1 MLDETQY
8 DDSDDFEVE
17 SQNDASHWDH
27 ANAWNGEILPEE
39 EPVLLE
45 LAVDDDGIPPADSS
59 WIGGIAGAGL
69 SIVFHLWL
77 IFTLSGIT
85 FNDGDMIEM
94 EPIET
99 VFSNPPPPEPAV
111 EVPEYELANPDDRE
125 TEVRKA
131 VNARSVGLELT
142 HKPTPEAAPVHL
154 MEVSP
159 ELKALPKY
167 DIPQGM
173 ELSKTVVV
181 PGTTGEGL
189 VQLDSALD
197 RVTWEIARNLQ
208 ERKVL
213 VVWMIDG
220 SGSIVPQRQTLV
232 KRLQRIYG
240 ELGAL
245 DKAGQLPRMEQ
256 PLISGVVTFGAQ
268 TTFMTK
274 EPTDKFDDIVNAIQ
288 AAPVDPSGVENVF
301 TAVNKVMD
309 DWHKYRTDN
318 GRRIMLVVLT
328 DEAGDDHGPP
338 LEFAINKCQRHG
350 AKAYVIGPAAPFG
363 RRKGYIPYVAKENGR
378 TYQIPI
384 DLGPESVVVENV
396 DLPYWYEGPQLT
408 YLSSGFGPYALNRLV
423 KETGGVYFMTN
434 MTTNSELSTIGQFDS
449 AMMKAYEPDYR
460 FGSPDQFMKD
470 IMQHPLRA
478 AVVGMAEYSQT
489 TNLRAQGTPTLE
501 FRVQANN
508 FRQQFADAQKSAAI
522 SSLAIDSILAKM
534 PPNTEKLY
542 SSEQSLRW
550 RLAFSLDYGRLLAQ
564 KVRAFEYNSALA
576 QLKGT
581 YTDSDINSKVNHF
594 IFRPDK
600 ELNYAPSLKKQAKI
614 AEEHLQRVIKEA
626 PGTPWEMMA
635 KRELKDGFGI
645 RLVERFIP
653 PPPPTPKADPAKAKP
668 GPKLLP
674 EQQKQQPKKPA
685 PKPVEPVLPKL

>member
-1 MLDETQY
+1 MSDDPGY
-8 DDSDDFEVE
+8 DDDGARNWDD
-17 SQNDASHWDH
+17 
-27 ANAWNGEILPEE
+27 

-45 LAVDDDGIPPADSS
+45 LAVEDDGQLPRDSS
-59 WIGGIAGAGL
+59 WMGGVAGATL
-69 SIVFHLWL
+69 SILFHVWL
-77 IFTLSGIT
+77 VFTLSGIA
-85 FNDGDMIEM
+85 FDDRDRLEV
-94 EPIET
+94 EPVEAFFT
-99 VFSNPPPPEPAV
+99 NPPAPEPPL
-111 EVPEYELANPDDRE
+111 ETHEFELANPGDRE
-125 TEVRKA
+125 TEFRKA
-131 VNARSVGLELT
+131 INAASVGLELT
-142 HKPTPEAAPVHL
+142 KTPVTEAAPTHSL
-154 MEVSP
+154 EINP
-159 ELKALPKY
+159 ELKSAPKF

-173 ELSKTVVV
+173 QLSKTIVV
-181 PGTTGEGL
+181 PGTTGEAL
-189 VQLDSALD
+189 IQLDTALD

-213 VVWMIDG
+213 VVWMIDA
-220 SGSIVPQRQTLV
+220 SGSVIPQRQVLL
-232 KRLQRIYG
+232 KRLRRIYT

-245 DKAGQLPRMEQ
+245 ETAGQLPRMEQ
-256 PLISGVVTFGAQ
+256 PLLSGVVAFGAD
-268 TTFMTK
+268 TKFMMK
-274 EPTDKFDDIVNAIQ
+274 EPTDKFDEIVSAVQ
-288 AAPVDPSGVENVF
+288 SAPTDPSGLENVF
-301 TAVNKVMD
+301 SAVNLVMD
-309 DWHKYRTDN
+309 NWHKYRTDN
-318 GRRIMLVVLT
+318 GRRIMLIALT

-338 LEFAINKCQRHG
+338 LEVAITKCQRYG

-363 RRKGYIPYVAKENGR
+363 RRKGYIAYVAKENGK
-378 TYQIPI
+378 TYQLPV

-449 AMMKAYEPDYR
+449 AIMKAFEPDYR
-460 FGSPDQFMKD
+460 FGSPAQFMQDMIK
-470 IMQHPLRA
+470 HPLRA
-478 AVVGMAEYSQT
+478 SVVGMAEYSQT
-489 TNLRAQGTPTLE
+489 TNLRAQGTPRLE

-522 SSLAIDSILAKM
+522 SSLAIESILAKM

-542 SSEQSLRW
+542 ASEESLRW

-581 YTDSDINSKVNHF
+581 YTESDINNRVNHF

-600 ELNYAPSLKKQAKI
+600 ELNYAPSLKKQARI
-614 AEEHLQRVIKEA
+614 AEEYLQRVIKEA

-653 PPPPTPKADPAKAKP
+653 PAPPTPKADPGNPKP
-668 GPKLLP
+668 GPKILA
-674 EQQKQQPKKPA
+674 EQQKAQAKKPA
-685 PKPVEPVLPKL
+685 AKPVDPVLPKL

>member
-1 MLDETQY
+1 MLEDSRY
-8 DDSDDFEVE
+8 DDDDSD
-17 SQNDASHWDH
+17 SGWDD
-27 ANAWNGEILPEE
+27 GFRFDE

-45 LAVDDDGIPPADSS
+45 VAVEDDGAPPEDSS
-59 WIGGIAGAGL
+59 WMGGMAGAGL
-69 SIVFHLWL
+69 SVVFHLWL
-77 IFTLSGIT
+77 IFTLSGIV
-85 FNDGDMIEM
+85 FNDNDMIEM
-94 EPIET
+94 EPIDM
-99 VFSNPPPPEPAV
+99 VFTNPPPPEPEV

-125 TEVRKA
+125 MEVQKA

-142 HKPTPEAAPVHL
+142 NKPTPEAAPVHL
-154 MEVSP
+154 LEVSA
-159 ELKALPKY
+159 ELKSMPKY

-173 ELSKTVVV
+173 EISKTVVV

-189 VQLDSALD
+189 VQLETALD

-213 VVWMIDG
+213 VVWMIDA
-220 SGSIVPQRQTLV
+220 SGSIVPQRQALA
-232 KRLQRIYG
+232 KRLKRIYG

-245 DKAGQLPRMEQ
+245 EAAGQLPRREQ
-256 PLISGVVTFGAQ
+256 PLLSGVVLFGAQ
-268 TTFMTK
+268 TTFVTK
-274 EPTDKFDDIVNAIQ
+274 EPTDNYDEILNGIQ
-288 AAPVDPSGVENVF
+288 SAPVDPSGVENVF
-301 TAVNKVMD
+301 TAVNKVID

-318 GRRIMLVVLT
+318 GRRIMLVALT

-338 LEFAINKCQRHG
+338 LEFAISKCQRHG

-363 RRKGYIPYVAKENGR
+363 RRKGYIPYVAKENGQ

-384 DLGPESVVVENV
+384 DLGPETVVVENV

-434 MTTNSELSTIGQFDS
+434 MTTNSELSTIGQFDA

-470 IMQHPLRA
+470 IIQHPLRA
-478 AVVGMAEYSQT
+478 SVVGMAEYSQT
-489 TNLRAQGTPTLE
+489 TNLRAQGTPPME

-508 FRQQFADAQKSAAI
+508 FRQQFTDAQKSAAI

-550 RLAFSLDYGRLLAQ
+550 RLAFSLGYGRLLAQ
-564 KVRAFEYNSALA
+564 KVRSFEYNSALA

-581 YTDSDINSKVNHF
+581 YSESDINSKVNHF

-600 ELNYAPSLKKQAKI
+600 ELNYAPTLKKQAKL
-614 AEEHLQRVIKEA
+614 AEEHLLRVVKEA
-626 PGTPWEMMA
+626 PGTPWEVMA

-653 PPPPTPKADPAKAKP
+653 PPPPTPRPEPGVAKP
-668 GPKLLP
+668 GPKILP
-674 EQQKQQPKKPA
+674 AQSKPQPKPA
-685 PKPVEPVLPKL
+685 KPVAPVLPKL

>member
-1 MLDETQY
+1 MMLDDTRY
-8 DDSDDFEVE
+8 DENS
-17 SQNDASHWDH
+17 WDGD
-27 ANAWNGEILPEE
+27 NSWNGGALLEE

-45 LAVDDDGIPPADSS
+45 LAVDDDGIPPSDTS
-59 WIGGIAGAGL
+59 WLGGVAGASL
-69 SIVFHLWL
+69 SILFHLWL
-77 IFTLSGIT
+77 IFTLSGIA
-85 FNDGDMIEM
+85 FDDHDSYEM
-94 EPIET
+94 EPIQT
-99 VFSNPPPPEPAV
+99 VFSNPPLPEPAV
-111 EVPEYELANPDDRE
+111 EVPEFELANPDDRE
-125 TEVRKA
+125 MEVRKA
-131 VNARSVGLELT
+131 VNARSVGLEIVN
-142 HKPTPEAAPVHL
+142 KPNPEAAPVHL
-154 MEVSP
+154 LEISP
-159 ELKALPKY
+159 EAKTLPKY

-173 ELSKTVVV
+173 EMSKTIVV

-208 ERKVL
+208 EKKVL
-213 VVWMIDG
+213 VVWMIDA
-220 SGSIVPQRQTLV
+220 SGSIVPQRQALV
-232 KRLQRIYG
+232 KRLKRIYG

-245 DKAGQLPRMEQ
+245 ESAGQLPRMEQ
-256 PLISGVVTFGAQ
+256 PMLSGVVLFGAQ
-268 TTFMTK
+268 TSFITK
-274 EPTDKFDDIVNAIQ
+274 EPTDRFDDIINGIQ
-288 AAPVDPSGVENVF
+288 SAPTDPSGVENVF

-309 DWHKYRTDN
+309 EWHKYRIDN

-338 LEFAINKCQRHG
+338 LEFAINKCQKYG

-363 RRKGYIPYVAKENGR
+363 KRKGYISYVAKENGR
-378 TYQIPI
+378 TYQLPI

-449 AMMKAYEPDYR
+449 AIMKAFEPDYR
-460 FGSPDQFMKD
+460 YSSPDQFMKD
-470 IMQHPLRA
+470 IIQHPLRA
-478 AVVGMAEYSQT
+478 AVIGMAEYSQT
-489 TNLRAQGTPTLE
+489 TNLRAQGTPLLE
-501 FRVQANN
+501 FRMQANN

-522 SSLAIDSILAKM
+522 SSLAIDNILARM
-534 PPNTEKLY
+534 PPNTDKLY
-542 SSEQSLRW
+542 ASEQSLRW

-581 YTDSDINSKVNHF
+581 YSESDINNKVNHF

-600 ELNYAPSLKKQAKI
+600 ELNYAPSLRKQAKI
-614 AEEHLQRVIKEA
+614 AEEHLLRVIKEA

-653 PPPPTPKADPAKAKP
+653 PPPPTPKADPGKTKP
-668 GPKLLP
+668 GPKILA
-674 EQQKQQPKKPA
+674 EQQKAQPKVPA
-685 PKPVEPVLPKL
+685 PKPVQPVLPKL